1 METKSKIKDQPEE
14 VAPEPVAERN
24 PLLVT
29 AEAEAERVAAEL
41 AWLREERDNYSKAA
55 KERNAKDR
63 AAAVKFATAIRELAP
78 AVTQAERAVA
88 NLRKIYEGK

>member
-1 METKSKIKDQPEE
+1 MDTKSKIKDEPVE
-14 VAPEPVAERN
+14 VAPGPERN

-29 AEAEAERVAAEL
+29 AEAEAERLAVEL
-41 AWLREERDNYSKAA
+41 AWLREERDNHTKAV
-55 KERNAKDR
+55 KERNVKDR

-78 AVTQAERAVA
+78 AVTQAERAAA